1 MPSYAHAATQHRR
14 YDSFRHR
21 SRLHRAFQEQLH
33 GFLRPDCSL
42 RSDSQPAPPNRN
54 PIDLTA
60 SAANAS
66 GSVQTT
72 LSKLPRPHRPVIPT
86 LLLRGS
92 PDRDLSFPDI
102 YPALTAE
109 IILNERACPS
119 ELESPRQARN
129 GSLFLASVGVQL
141 WANREDDL
149 SNLVSLM
156 LLPQGF
162 KRTRASSRQLIFPSV
177 TSAAN
182 VFNPCVVTL
191 VLTRPHPI
199 VHCSPPRFDRR
210 AQKAWISKRLA
221 KSITAQV
228 TP

>member
-92 PDRDLSFPDI
+92 PDRDLSFMRTQLISCRLPKADS
-102 YPALTAE
+102 AL
-109 IILNERACPS
+109 LRS
-119 ELESPRQARN
+119 W
-129 GSLFLASVGVQL
+129 LFHHLCRFVSVSSGGLAS
-141 WANREDDL
+141 ARESL
-149 SNLVSLM
+149 SRGLGSRWFTKRFHRNALVTHLQHGQVFCAARR
-156 LLPQGF
+156 LENYAVARCRLHQRAPQ
-162 KRTRASSRQLIFPSV
+162 R
-177 TSAAN
+177 
-182 VFNPCVVTL
+182 
-191 VLTRPHPI
+191 
-199 VHCSPPRFDRR
+199 
-210 AQKAWISKRLA
+210 
-221 KSITAQV
+221 
-228 TP
+228 